1 MRVVISQPMYFPWPG
16 HMEQIAS
23 ADVYVF
29 YDDVQFTPRNFF
41 HRVQIKS
48 SDTTEYLTVALQH
61 RSQRAIINELL
72 LDSLEQTTKIHTRTF
87 WQHYSKAPFGRDAL
101 TLMEQVF
108 ALESVTLD
116 DLCKH
121 STRALCAY
129 LDLSKPQF
137 TASSLLGIPGAAT
150 DRLLAIC
157 RHFNATEYVTGHGAL
172 NYLDHSA
179 FDAAGIQVLYADY
192 SLAEY
197 PQLGEGFTP
206 YVSTLDL
213 IAMTGPDAR
222 SYIRPTLVPWRE
234 FQARRMKEHADR

>member
-29 YDDVQFTPRNFF
+29 YDDVQFSKGSFTN
-41 HRVQIKS
+41 RVKIRQS
-48 SDTTEYLTVALQH
+48 HGTQWLTVPLQKHPLTAQIREISVHDPDKVATSHAGTFGNAYRNAPWREDALNILQAAFTTVDGNIAML
-61 RSQRAIINELL
+61 SAASTT
-72 LDSLEQTTKIHTRTF
+72 SLSRYLGCSHTRF
-87 WQHYSKAPFGRDAL
+87 EYS
-101 TLMEQVF
+101 
-108 ALESVTLD
+108 
-116 DLCKH
+116 
-121 STRALCAY
+121 
-129 LDLSKPQF
+129 SKL
-137 TASSLLGIPGAAT
+137 AIPGCSWE
-150 DRLLAIC
+150 RVLRIC
-157 RHFNATEYVTGHGAL
+157 QFFNATEYVTGHGAL
-172 NYLDHSA
+172 NYLDHAA

-222 SYIRPTLVPWRE
+222 SYIRPTLVPWRD
-234 FQARRMKEHADR
+234 FQARRMKEAADR